1 MGRCSKEAWGTQWEV
16 VVRVHW
22 GRAHEDQRKRKVAK
36 PVACYTCR
44 LTKHYQKTLHE
55 ARDNIAKAQERQK
68 QQYDSKHNSKTKLKV
83 RRLQCN
89 KISIPSELYNTVR
102 DKANYFVTI

>member
-1 MGRCSKEAWGTQWEV
+1 MEE
-16 VVRVHW
+16 
-22 GRAHEDQRKRKVAK
+22 KVD
-36 PVACYTCR
+36 R
-44 LTKHYQKTLHE
+44 LIEMQKKLHDE

-68 QQYDSKHNSKTKLKV
+68 QQYDSKHNCKTKLKV

>member
-1 MGRCSKEAWGTQWEV
+1 MMKPETTSQKPRRDKKE
-16 VVRVHW
+16 
-22 GRAHEDQRKRKVAK
+22 
-36 PVACYTCR
+36 
-44 LTKHYQKTLHE
+44 
-55 ARDNIAKAQERQK
+55 
-68 QQYDSKHNSKTKLKV
+68 QYDSKHNSKTKLKV